1 MDFSFANWPFSKDW
15 SVISKSP

>member
-1 MDFSFANWPFSKDW
+1 MDFSFANWPISKDW